1 LCGADPVLKADQ
13 YYSAVNI
20 ELHKMHRSFRDPA
33 ELHQATLF
41 LHENGIILHYDD
53 ATLKDLYFLDPQ
65 WLCDMLAHVVTIREI
80 NPFARSGIMKLD
92 DIQHVFKSSRISTAD
107 TQGYASF
114 RIFIINAL

>member
-1 LCGADPVLKADQ
+1 MCGADPVLRADQ
-13 YYSAVNI
+13 YYSAVSV
-20 ELHKMHRSFRDPA
+20 ELQKMHRSFRDRA

-92 DIQHVFKSSRISTAD
+92 DIQHVFKSSTISTTD
-107 TQGYASF
+107 TQGYF
-114 RIFIINAL
+114 YF